1 MARSLTVAAR
11 ILFFLLTTH
20 YSLITFFF
28 LLFPVPYSL
37 FPVPA
42 HAQGIITTVA
52 GNGRVFRGDGG
63 PATSAALGETGG
75 VAVDSASN
83 VFATDVT
90 NNLVVKIT
98 PNGVIT
104 VVAGNNIRGFSG
116 DEGPATS
123 ASLNLGISPAPVA
136 GLAVD
141 GAGNLYIADTL
152 NHRTRK
158 VSPEGI
164 ITTVAGDGRARFAG
178 DGGLATN
185 ASLNRPLGVAVDGSR
200 NLYIADANNNR
211 IRKVSPDGIIS
222 TVAGSGTVGFSGDE
236 GPATTASVSA
246 PSGVAVDAAGNLY
259 VADANNH
266 RIRKVSLEGIIT
278 TVAGNGIQGFSGDGG
293 PATSASLSWPRS
305 MAPDEIGNLYIA
317 DVINNR
323 IRKVSPDGIIS
334 TVAGSGTGFAG
345 DGGPAIRAALNQP
358 NGVAVV
364 GGTLYIADRDNGRI
378 RQVSPDGIINT
389 IAGIGLTN
397 FSGDGGP
404 APLASLSQPLG
415 LAVDAAGT
423 LFIADQFNHRVRKV
437 GATGTITTAA
447 GTGTPAFSGDGGPAT
462 RASLYE
468 PDGVAV
474 DASGNLYV
482 ADRRNYRIRKLDFLG
497 NISTV
502 AGGRGGF
509 SGDGGPAIGAA
520 LSGTYDVA
528 SDTLGNLYIAD
539 SGNNR
544 VRKVDLAGI
553 ITSVAGN
560 GVQGFS
566 GDGGRATDASLNL
579 PRGVALDEAGN
590 LYIAEWANNRIR
602 KVTPDGIIR
611 TVAGGGSLSSDGVPA
626 TSASLFSPS
635 RVAVDLSGNLF
646 IASTNNHLI
655 RKVSL
660 DGMITTV
667 VGKGT
672 LVFSGDGGPATSAS
686 LNSPWGVAVDGTGNL
701 YIADS
706 GNDRIR
712 KVLASPP
719 SFSVAPANISFTAS
733 AGTQE
738 ISPQRIVV
746 SSLVSGV
753 AWSATSSTESGG
765 SWLALSPVA
774 GSTPGTIDVFVN
786 AAGLAAGTYRGTVT
800 ITTPNANPPAQT
812 VAVTFTVSA
821 ANPPRLAVELSG
833 LSFSFN
839 QQAGA
844 SSAQISVSN
853 QGSGSLDFT
862 ASATTNLGGGSA
874 PLTTGGWLTVMPTSG
889 SLTAFATAT
898 LTVTASPAG
907 LPPNTYTGGI
917 AIGSA
922 TTSQT
927 INIPVSMIV
936 SGVPQ
941 TILLSQT
948 GLTFT
953 VVAGGG
959 AIPPQTFG
967 VLNTGRG
974 IMNWTVR
981 ASTLSEGPTWLTA
994 TPDSGAT
1001 DAASLK
1007 VPLVEVGVNPT
1018 GLAPGDYYGQV
1029 QVSAATADNS
1039 PQLLSVVLKVLPPG
1053 SNPGPVVRP
1062 TGLIFTGLA
1071 GGSSP
1076 GSQNVLISVLTAG
1089 SSNFIS
1095 GRLTQ
1100 DGKDWFVSVPTA
1112 DTVAPGRATRV
1123 IVQPDLRDLD
1133 AGVRRG
1139 VLTLLFSE
1147 GAVQTVN
1154 LLFVLIPGGG
1164 ISPQAFG
1171 RAAEGCA
1178 PTRLLPLFTSLP
1190 TNFSL
1195 PTGWPNPIEVRV
1207 VDDCG
1212 NPMVSGSVVVT
1223 FSNGDAP
1230 VVLNRLGEG
1239 RWSGTWQPRNA
1250 TQGQLIVKV
1259 LAEIP
1264 APKIQGT
1271 AQVTGGLQANPN
1283 VPVVGQGAIVNAASF
1298 APQAPVA
1305 PGSLVSI
1312 FGSKLSEGQGAAA
1325 RLPLE
1330 TQLAGTRVS
1339 IGGQPMPLLY
1349 AGDGQINAV
1358 VPYGLAVNTRY
1369 QVVVQRG
1376 SSYSVPE
1383 PITVAAAQ
1391 PAVFTKDQSGK
1402 GQGLVFVSTP
1412 AGLVLAEAA
1421 SPARAG
1427 DAVVIYC
1434 SGLGEVNPPVA
1445 AGAAAPAYPL
1455 SVTANPVSVTM
1466 GGREAQVLFAG
1477 LSPGFAGLYQVNAVV
1492 PPGISPGNET
1502 PVSLTVAGQTSPPV
1516 TMAVR

>member
-1 MARSLTVAAR
+1 M
-11 ILFFLLTTH
+11 
-20 YSLITFFF
+20 
-28 LLFPVPYSL
+28 
-37 FPVPA
+37 
-42 HAQGIITTVA
+42 
-52 GNGRVFRGDGG
+52 
-63 PATSAALGETGG
+63 
-75 VAVDSASN
+75 DSAGN

-90 NNLVVKIT
+90 NNIVVKIN

-116 DEGPATS
+116 DEGPATN
-123 ASLNLGISPAPVA
+123 ASLNLDTISALA

-141 GAGNLYIADTL
+141 EAGNLYIAD
-152 NHRTRK
+152 NSNQRIRK
-158 VSPEGI
+158 VSPDGVISTVAGNGRGGFSGDGGPATSASLSNPTGVALDNAGNLYVADVGNHRIRKVAPDGIISTVAGNGTLGFSGDGGPATNASLANPTSVALDASGNLYIADRNNQLVRKVSPDGI
-164 ITTVAGDGRARFAG
+164 ITTVAGNGVRGFSG
-178 DGGLATN
+178 DGGPATN
-185 ASLNRPLGVAVDGSR
+185 ASLSLPRGVAADEIG
-200 NLYIADANNNR
+200 NLYIADGGNTR

-222 TVAGSGTVGFSGDE
+222 TVAGGSFGFSGDD
-236 GPATTASVSA
+236 GPAVGAAFNNPFSVV
-246 PSGVAVDAAGNLY
+246 VA
-259 VADANNH
+259 
-266 RIRKVSLEGIIT
+266 
-278 TVAGNGIQGFSGDGG
+278 F
-293 PATSASLSWPRS
+293 
-305 MAPDEIGNLYIA
+305 GNLYIA
-317 DVINNR
+317 DSNNGR
-323 IRKVSPDGIIS
+323 IRKVGTDGIV
-334 TVAGSGTGFAG
+334 T
-345 DGGPAIRAALNQP
+345 
-358 NGVAVV
+358 
-364 GGTLYIADRDNGRI
+364 
-378 RQVSPDGIINT
+378 T

-404 APLASLSQPLG
+404 ATIASLSQPQD
-415 LAVDAAGT
+415 LAVDGTGT

-437 GATGTITTAA
+437 GATGTIATAA
-447 GTGTPAFSGDGGPAT
+447 GTGTPAFSGDGGLAT
-462 RASLYE
+462 SARLNF
-468 PDGVAV
+468 PRGVAV
-474 DASGNLYV
+474 DAAGNLYI
-482 ADRRNYRIRKLDFLG
+482 ADSTRIRKVNFLG
-497 NISTV
+497 NITTV

-509 SGDGGPAIGAA
+509 SGDGGPATAAA
-520 LSGTYDVA
+520 LSNPYDVA
-528 SDTLGNLYIAD
+528 LDQVGNLYIAD
-539 SGNNR
+539 RSNNR
-544 VRKVDLAGI
+544 VRKVDLAGV
-553 ITSVAGN
+553 ITTVAGSGPVGN
-560 GVQGFS
+560 TVGNFS
-566 GDGGRATDASLNL
+566 GDGGPATNALL
-579 PRGVALDEAGN
+579 AIPEGIALDAAGN
-590 LYIAEWANNRIR
+590 LYIADNGNSRIR
-602 KVTPDGIIR
+602 KVTPDGIII
-611 TVAGGGSLSSDGVPA
+611 TVAGGGSLSSERVPA
-626 TSASLFSPS
+626 TSASLNSPK
-635 RVAVDLSGNLF
+635 RVTVDLSGNLF
-646 IASTNNHLI
+646 IAETGNHRI
-655 RKVSL
+655 RKVGP
-660 DGMITTV
+660 DGIITTV
-667 VGKGT
+667 AGNRVPG
-672 LVFSGDGGPATSAS
+672 FSGDGGPATGAS
-686 LNSPWGVAVDGTGNL
+686 LNSPWDVAVDRAGNL
-701 YIADS
+701 FIADL

-712 KVLASPP
+712 VVLAAPP
-719 SFSVAPANISFTAS
+719 SFAVAPTALNFAVS

-746 SSLVSGV
+746 SSVVSGL
-753 AWSATSSTESGG
+753 AWSAASSTESGG
-765 SWLALSPVA
+765 NWLTISPVS
-774 GSTPGTIDVFVN
+774 GSTPGTIDVAAN
-786 AAGLAAGTYRGTVT
+786 ATNLAAGTYRGAVT
-800 ITTPNANPPAQT
+800 ITAPNASPPVLT
-812 VAVTFTVSA
+812 VAVTFSVSA
-821 ANPPRLAVELSG
+821 ANPPRLAVELTG
-833 LSFSFN
+833 LSFSFT

-844 SSAQISVSN
+844 ASAQLSVSN
-853 QGSGSLDFT
+853 RGSGSLDFT
-862 ASATTNLGGGSA
+862 ASATTNLGGG
-874 PLTTGGWLTVMPTSG
+874 WLTVAPASG
-889 SLTAFATAT
+889 SVTAFSTVT

-907 LPPNTYTGGI
+907 LGPDTYTGTI
-917 AIGSA
+917 SLVSP
-922 TTSQT
+922 TTGQT
-927 INIPVSMIV
+927 INLPVNMIV

-994 TPDSGAT
+994 TPENGST
-1001 DAASLK
+1001 DATALR
-1007 VPLVEVGVNPT
+1007 VPLVEVGVNPA

-1039 PQLLSVVLKVLPPG
+1039 PQLLSVILKILPTG
-1053 SNPGPVVRP
+1053 SNPGPLVRP

-1071 GGSSP
+1071 GGTSP
-1076 GSQNVLISVLTAG
+1076 GSQNVVLSVLTG
-1089 SSNFIS
+1089 VSSNFIS

-1100 DGKDWFVSVPTA
+1100 DGKDWFVTVPAT
-1112 DTVAPGRATRV
+1112 DTVAPGRPTRV

-1445 AGAAAPAYPL
+1445 AGAAAPASPL

-1502 PVSLTVAGQTSPPV
+1502 PVSLTVAGQTPPPV